1 MKNLSYIFGILMLCL
16 VSSQSYAQVTYVEDA
31 AVSEVYNKYVAQNR
45 STTYT
50 LGYRVQ
56 ILSTA
61 DRRKME
67 NMKVS
72 FTRKFPELIPVWT
85 YEAPNYKLRVG
96 AFKTKLETE
105 RIKHV
110 LRAEYPS
117 VFPVKDNKIRPIEY
131 L

>member
-1 MKNLSYIFGILMLCL
+1 MKRLSFIIVLFIAFMANDTTA
-16 VSSQSYAQVTYVEDA
+16 QITYAEDA
-31 AVSEVYNKYVAQNR
+31 AVSALYNQYINQNKA
-45 STTYT
+45 TTYT

-67 NMKVS
+67 QVKAS
-72 FTRKFPELIPVWT
+72 FTSKFPEFIPVWT

-105 RIKHV
+105 RIRHV
-110 LRAEYPS
+110 LRSEYPS

>member
-1 MKNLSYIFGILMLCL
+1 MRIWAIIICCVFAMNWNQASG
-16 VSSQSYAQVTYVEDA
+16 QVTYVEDG
-31 AVSEVYNKYVAQNR
+31 AVSSLMAQYVSQNR

-67 NMKVS
+67 NMKAD
-72 FTRKFPELIPVWT
+72 FTRKFPDLIPVWT

-96 AFKTKLETE
+96 AFRTKLETE
-105 RIKHV
+105 RIKHI